1 MNSYFFSSGGPRS
14 RPDLAL
20 STENCIE
27 KAKIAIEKLDPKPK
41 KIAKI
46 EIF

>member
-14 RPDLAL
+14 RPDLLL
-20 STENCIE
+20 STKNCVE

-41 KIAKI
+41 KSQKSK
-46 EIF
+46 FS